1 MLSRAEREK
10 EAAGAGL
17 TQSAA
22 VSEIDDRLFQVIGN
36 SNRYI

>member
-22 VSEIDDRLFQVIGN
+22 VSEIDRLFQVIGN
-36 SNRYI
+36 CNRYI